1 MCRLSWGVC
10 LALALLISGCGD
22 DANSDANDGGVV
34 NLVDDDQA
42 DGSTPMG
49 DVDSGRP
56 DESIAVAPAD
66 LPTST
71 GCDELSAQW
80 PSDWVSLE
88 TAVLQLV
95 NERRASMQDCG
106 SAGRFSPV
114 PPLEGHPLLDCA
126 ARRHSLDMAQRGFF
140 DHINPDGEAPDA
152 RILVTGYQPRAMGE
166 NIAAG
171 AMTAEDVVEGWM
183 NSDGHCRNIM
193 NGSFQQLGVGY
204 IFDADVQ
211 YNRYWTQV
219 FGTERN

>member
-1 MCRLSWGVC
+1 M
-10 LALALLISGCGD
+10 
-22 DANSDANDGGVV
+22 
-34 NLVDDDQA
+34 DQA
-42 DGSTPMG
+42 DS
-49 DVDSGRP
+49 DRP
-56 DESIAVAPAD
+56 DEPGDIPPAD
-66 LPTST
+66 LPTTMS
-71 GCDELSAQW
+71 CDELTARW

-88 TAVLQLV
+88 AAVLELV

-140 DHINPDGEAPDA
+140 DHVNPDGDAPDA

-171 AMTAEDVVEGWM
+171 AMTADDVVEGWM

-193 NGSFQQLGVGY
+193 DGSFQQLGVGY